1 MAEQNRPDT
10 EAVFPPRGSC
20 DCHVHVIGPK
30 SRFPLAAGRRYTP
43 ADATTDDLKAM
54 MARVGVGRA
63 VIVHP
68 SIFGTDNSCTLDA
81 LSAMGNAAR
90 GVTVLPA
97 DAGDEALD
105 AMHALGV
112 RGVRL
117 NVVSGGAAPADSLEA
132 QIERAARQCA
142 PRDWHLQ
149 IFAEAALLEALAPV
163 LAGLPVPVVFDHF
176 ALVRPGQTESR
187 AARTISRLIAEGKAW
202 VKLSGFYRVT
212 DDPFDPALGPVARHF
227 YRANPDRV
235 VWASDWPHTPPHAE
249 TAEAAGREAPYRPID
264 TKALLYR
271 MRDWF
276 TPDELQR
283 ILVDNPARLYDFA

>member
-1 MAEQNRPDT
+1 MAEQSRQDA
-10 EAVFPPRGSC
+10 EAAFPPRGSC

-30 SRFPLAAGRRYTP
+30 SRYPLAAGRRYTP
-43 ADATTDDLKAM
+43 ADATTDDLRAM
-54 MARVGVGRA
+54 MARVGVDRA

-81 LSAMGNAAR
+81 LGAMGNASR
-90 GVTVLPA
+90 GVAVLPA
-97 DAGDEALD
+97 DAGDDALN

-142 PRDWHLQ
+142 PRGWHLQ
-149 IFAEAALLEALAPV
+149 IFAEAALLEALAPM
-163 LAGLPVPVVFDHF
+163 LAALPMPVVFDHF
-176 ALVRPGQTESR
+176 GLVRPGQTESPS
-187 AARTISRLIAEGKAW
+187 ARIISRLIADGKAW

-212 DDPFDPALGPVARHF
+212 DDPFDPAIGPVARHF
-227 YRANPDRV
+227 YAANPERV

-249 TAEAAGREAPYRPID
+249 TAEDAGRETPYRPID

-271 MRDWF
+271 LRDWF
-276 TPDELQR
+276 TSDELQR
-283 ILVDNPARLYDFA
+283 ILVDNPARLYDFD

>member
-1 MAEQNRPDT
+1 MAEQDVQDA
-10 EAVFPPRGSC
+10 EAIFPPRGSC

-54 MARVGVGRA
+54 MARVGVDRA

-81 LSAMGNAAR
+81 LATMGNGAR
-90 GVTVLPA
+90 GVAVLPA
-97 DAGDEALD
+97 DAGNDTLD
-105 AMHALGV
+105 VMHALGV

-132 QIERAARQCA
+132 QIKRAARQCA
-142 PRDWHLQ
+142 PRGWHLQ
-149 IFAEAALLEALAPV
+149 LFAEAALLEALAPM
-163 LAGLPVPVVFDHF
+163 LAKLPVPVVFDHF
-176 ALVRPGQTESR
+176 AMVRPGQAESES
-187 AARTISRLIAEGKAW
+187 AQTISRLIADGRAW

-212 DDPFDPALGPVARHF
+212 DDPFDPAIGPVARHF
-227 YRANPDRV
+227 YSGNPERV
-235 VWASDWPHTPPHAE
+235 VWASDWPHTPHHAD
-249 TAEAAGREAPYRPID
+249 TPEAAGRETPYRPID
-264 TKALLYR
+264 TKALLYG

-276 TPDELQR
+276 APDELQR
-283 ILVDNPARLYDFA
+283 ILVDNPAQLYDFA

>member
-1 MAEQNRPDT
+1 MAGRLDA
-10 EAVFPPRGSC
+10 EAAFPPRGSC

-30 SRFPLAAGRRYTP
+30 SRFPLAAGRRYPP

-54 MARVGVGRA
+54 MARVGVDRA

-81 LSAMGNAAR
+81 LGAMGNAAR
-90 GVTVLPA
+90 GVAVPAA
-97 DAGDEALD
+97 DASAETLD

-117 NVVSGGAAPADSLEA
+117 NVVSGGAAPADSLDA

-142 PRDWHLQ
+142 PRGWHLQ
-149 IFAEAALLEALAPV
+149 IFAEAALLEALAPM
-163 LAGLPVPVVFDHF
+163 LATLPVPVVFDHF
-176 ALVRPGQTESR
+176 GLVRPGQAESPASR
-187 AARTISRLIAEGKAW
+187 IISRLISDGKAW

-212 DDPFDPALGPVARHF
+212 DDPFDPAIGPVARHF
-227 YRANPDRV
+227 YATNPERV
-235 VWASDWPHTPPHAE
+235 VWASDWPHTPPHAAN
-249 TAEAAGREAPYRPID
+249 AEAADRETPYRAMD

-276 TPDELQR
+276 APDELQR
-283 ILVDNPARLYDFA
+283 ILVDNPARLYDFG

>member
-1 MAEQNRPDT
+1 MVGQGQTDGEGA
-10 EAVFPPRGSC
+10 FPPRGSC

-30 SRFPLAAGRRYTP
+30 SRFPLAAKRSYTP

-54 MARVGVGRA
+54 MARVGVDRA

-68 SIFGTDNSCTLDA
+68 SVFGTDNSCTLDA
-81 LSAMGNAAR
+81 LRAMGRAAR
-90 GVTVLPA
+90 GVAVPAA
-97 DAGDEALD
+97 DASDEALG

-117 NVVSGGAAPADSLEA
+117 NVVSGGAAPADTIEA

-142 PRDWHLQ
+142 PRGWHLQ
-149 IFAEAALLEALAPV
+149 IFAEAALLEALAPM

-176 ALVRPGQTESR
+176 GLVRPGQTESGASR
-187 AARTISRLIAEGKAW
+187 IISRLIADGKAW
-202 VKLSGFYRVT
+202 VKLSGFYRIA
-212 DDPFDPALGPVARHF
+212 DDPFDPAIGPLARHF
-227 YRANPDRV
+227 FDANPERV
-235 VWASDWPHTPPHAE
+235 VWASDWPHTPPHTEKAE
-249 TAEAAGREAPYRPID
+249 DDREAPYREMD
-264 TKALLYR
+264 TKGLLYR

-276 TPDELQR
+276 APDELQR